1 MAICAI
7 FTQSITAKSILLS
20 SIGEQQNS
28 GSIWQDTWQQ
38 LLRWRQKSSNASM
51 MSPSFTF
58 SGESSMFCFLIP
70 ICLIICLVMPTS
82 LHALY
87 QHITAVFL
95 DHRPYGQ
102 IKNIMAIV
110 LYPWRLL

>member
-51 MSPSFTF
+51 MSPFFTF
-58 SGESSMFCFLIP
+58 SGESSMFYISILQQSFWITGHMGKSKISWP
-70 ICLIICLVMPTS
+70 
-82 LHALY
+82 LY
-87 QHITAVFL
+87 FTPGDYCRGKV
-95 DHRPYGQ
+95 
-102 IKNIMAIV
+102 
-110 LYPWRLL
+110 